1 MSNTNDKGLSSCTGI
16 CWLLS
21 AGFGLLVVYFIAKC
35 TALALIVAIVVGL
48 IGMLGAYWVLSSYFC
63 DGLDTDTV
71 VLAEKIGESDTRVDA
86 APVATK
92 AADVTKAA
100 AQTADVQTDTV
111 AEVPVEQPQ
120 GLAATQGDTPAL
132 YTAVPSAVDD
142 LKKIKGVGPAL
153 EKTLNELGI
162 YTYAQIA
169 VWSAENI
176 AWVDGNLKFKGRITR
191 DDWISQAKSL
201 SSGSDT

>member
-21 AGFGLLVVYFIAKC
+21 AVFGLLVVYFIANC
-35 TALALIVAIVVGL
+35 TAFALIVAIVVGL

-71 VLAEKIGESDTRVDA
+71 VLAEKIGESDTRADA

-92 AADVTKAA
+92 AADVTEAA
-100 AQTADVQTDTV
+100 AQTADVLTDAV
-111 AEVPVEQPQ
+111 AEVPVEQPE
-120 GLAATQGDTPAL
+120 GLAAAQGDTPAL
-132 YTAVPSAVDD
+132 FTAAPSDVDD

-169 VWSAENI
+169 VWTAENI

-201 SSGSDT
+201 SSGSDR

>member
-48 IGMLGAYWVLSSYFC
+48 IGMLGAYWMLSSYFC

-120 GLAATQGDTPAL
+120 GLAAAQGDTPAL

>member
-120 GLAATQGDTPAL
+120 GLAAAQGDTPAL